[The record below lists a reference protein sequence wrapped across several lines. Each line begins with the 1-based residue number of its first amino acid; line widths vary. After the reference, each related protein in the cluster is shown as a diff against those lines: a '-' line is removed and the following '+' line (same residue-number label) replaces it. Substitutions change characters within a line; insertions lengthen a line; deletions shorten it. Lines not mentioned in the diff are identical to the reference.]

1 MCKSSKALTWC
12 GCLFSYEVIFVY
24 SIYGGHP
31 AWLMHHG
38 PRLLH
43 LDKAQIILMPSL
55 PFCGYCCII
64 SVIHSVNN
72 VRYSSQPLAIQLD
85 RCLFTCTCAYLM
97 PASCF
102 SQSRKSCSLVW
113 HFTCCSRILHNPTSR
128 PSRPEKERHNAVN
141 DMIERQDKAH
151 V

>member
-1 MCKSSKALTWC
+1 MVPQALINYMCKSSKALTWC

-102 SQSRKSCSLVW
+102 SQSNLGKAAHSCGTSPAAAEFCTIQLLVPVVL
-113 HFTCCSRILHNPTSR
+113 RRRDI
-128 PSRPEKERHNAVN
+128 
-141 DMIERQDKAH
+141 MQ
-151 V
+151 